1 MKVKMF
7 ASALLVLSC
16 ALTLM
21 GKTTKADFTGKW
33 NMDEA
38 QSEGISSGTKQT
50 MTITQRGEQLIVDTK
65 IYPSNGVAY
74 SVKDS
79 YMLNGK
85 ETVFHP
91 ELNGKEG
98 VGKHTAKWL
107 ADGKSIE
114 VSESVMFNTRQGSIT
129 AQTKRKLIMSAD
141 GKTVT
146 IEATSKTPQGNITS
160 KRVFIRQVL
169 D

>member
-1 MKVKMF
+1 MKIKMF

-16 ALTLM
+16 AITLT

-33 NMDEA
+33 NMDES
-38 QSEGISSGTKQT
+38 QSEGIPAGTRQT
-50 MTITQRGEQLIVDTK
+50 MMIIQRGEQLIVDTK
-65 IYPSNGVAY
+65 IYPSNGLAY
-74 SVKDS
+74 AVKDS

-91 ELNGKEG
+91 EVNGQEG
-98 VGKHTAKWL
+98 IGKHTAKWL
-107 ADGKSIE
+107 NDGKGIE
-114 VSESVMFNTRQGSIT
+114 VSESVTFNTKQGSIN
-129 AQTKRKLIMSAD
+129 AQTKRKLLISGD

-146 IEATSKTPQGNITS
+146 IEASSKTAQGIIST